1 MLPNEIMVLI
11 QNGKC
16 CLTIPYGY
24 NDKIKPSDAK
34 LLIPMIEQY
43 IAENTD
49 KAIAQENYEQLVK
62 FKQEYAKTIKEKETN
77 SHSGYVYLFE
87 CGGRYKIGYSHNV
100 EKRLN
105 QLDTRPFQLN
115 FIAKVYSDIAFDVEQ
130 EIHRKFECCKVAN
143 EWYEFNFDITPD
155 KFIELVK
162 FVEIKLKE
170 ANNEQ
175 L

>member
-24 NDKIKPSDAK
+24 NDRIKPSDAK

-49 KAIAQENYEQLVK
+49 EAIAQENYEQLVK

-115 FIAKVYSDIAFDVEQ
+115 FIAKIYSDIAFDVEQ
-130 EIHRKFECCKVAN
+130 EIHKKLASFKVAN
-143 EWYEFNFDITPD
+143 EWYEFKSHITPD
-155 KFIELVK
+155 KFAEVVWY
-162 FVEIKLKE
+162 VEKTIKE
-170 ANNEQ
+170 AKQ
-175 L
+175 

>member
-1 MLPNEIMVLI
+1 MLPNEIMVSI

-49 KAIAQENYEQLVK
+49 EAIEQENYEQSVE
-62 FKQEYAKTIKEKETN
+62 FKQEYAKTIQEYAKTIKD

-100 EKRLN
+100 EKRLK
-105 QLDTRPFQLN
+105 QLDTRPYQLN
-115 FIAKVYSDIAFDVEQ
+115 FIAKIYSDIAYEVEQ
-130 EIHRKFECCKVAN
+130 EIHKKLEPCKVAN
-143 EWYEFNFDITPD
+143 EWYEFKSHITPD
-155 KFIELVK
+155 KFAELVK
-162 FVEIKLKE
+162 YVEKTIKE
-170 ANNEQ
+170 AKR
-175 L
+175 